1 MSHSRIEQLAQALT
15 ADGFDALA
23 LNPGPTLTYLTG
35 LHFHLME
42 RPTVLLVA
50 PGQVPALVL
59 AGLEMAKARAA
70 GFELQTFPFGDNP
83 GDWHLAFEQAAA
95 AVGLDGKRIGVEAGR
110 MRFLELRFLENAAPK
125 ARFEAAE
132 DVLAG
137 LRMRKDASE
146 IESMR
151 QAVRMAQDAL
161 KATLPMIK
169 AGVTEKAIA
178 AELFLQLMKAGS
190 DSEMPF
196 MPIVAGGPNSANPH
210 AAPSDRPLQRGDLLV
225 IDWGARCNG
234 YCSDLTRT
242 FAIGPVQDELRAIA
256 GIVAQANA
264 AGRAASRPGIAAGA
278 VDQAARAVIEA
289 AGYGPQFFHRTG
301 HGLGLEEHEPPYMF
315 GENGLILAP
324 GMTYT
329 VEPGIYLAER
339 GGVRIEDNV
348 AITEAGCETLSDMP
362 RDLVTL

>member
-1 MSHSRIEQLAQALT
+1 MSCFGMRMHNI
-15 ADGFDALA
+15 
-23 LNPGPTLTYLTG
+23 
-35 LHFHLME
+35 
-42 RPTVLLVA
+42 RPFAVALVA
-50 PGQVPALVL
+50 TGMML
-59 AGLEMAKARAA
+59 
-70 GFELQTFPFGDNP
+70 
-83 GDWHLAFEQAAA
+83 W
-95 AVGLDGKRIGVEAGR
+95 
-110 MRFLELRFLENAAPK
+110 
-125 ARFEAAE
+125 
-132 DVLAG
+132 
-137 LRMRKDASE
+137 S
-146 IESMR
+146 IESSVREVR
-151 QAVRMAQDAL
+151 QRAE
-161 KATLPMIK
+161 TLVEQQIP
-169 AGVTEKAIA
+169 
-178 AELFLQLMKAGS
+178 
-190 DSEMPF
+190 
-196 MPIVAGGPNSANPH
+196 
-210 AAPSDRPLQRGDLLV
+210 
-225 IDWGARCNG
+225 
-234 YCSDLTRT
+234 
-242 FAIGPVQDELRAIA
+242 ELRAIA